1 MRLLIRIFS
10 LLPLSVLYVI
20 SDVILYPLV
29 YYVVRYRLKVVRKN
43 LHQSFPDKS
52 QEELKTIEKRFYH
65 HFADLIVEIV
75 YGYRASDEEMRKRV
89 VFDNVDLVEDLAN
102 KTHGVIAYLG
112 HIGNW
117 EWIADLHK
125 RFVNPHMMEYN
136 VYRQLKN
143 PLSDKIMLELRSKRG
158 GECIEKNQLLR
169 KLVVLRRAEHSFVLG
184 MLSDQKPSKRSS
196 YVWTQFLQQETA
208 FLDGS
213 EVIAHKFG
221 FSAVYAHIWSPKRG
235 YYRVR
240 FEQITDASIAI
251 QPDSNTTPFNSNIIR
266 PGEMTKRYAE
276 LLEQNICAYPE
287 QWLWTHNRWK
297 WGRKELE
304 G

>member
-10 LLPLSVLYVI
+10 LLPLSVLYMI
-20 SDVILYPLV
+20 SDIILYPLV
-29 YYVVRYRLKVVRKN
+29 YYIARYRLKVVRKN
-43 LHQSFPDKS
+43 LRNSFPDKS
-52 QEELKTIEKRFYH
+52 HDELKNIEKKFYH
-65 HFADLIVEIV
+65 HFADLIVEVV
-75 YGYRASDEEMRKRV
+75 YGYRVGDEEMRERV
-89 VFDNVDLVEDLAN
+89 VFENVDLVEDLAS

-112 HIGNW
+112 HMGNW
-117 EWIADLHK
+117 EWLVDLNK
-125 RFVNPHMMEYN
+125 RFLNPAMVEYN

-143 PLSDKIMLELRSKRG
+143 PASDKMMLELRSKRG
-158 GECIEKNQLLR
+158 GECIEKKQLLR
-169 KLVVLRRAEHSFVLG
+169 KLVALRRSEHPFVVG

-196 YVWTQFLQQETA
+196 YVWTQFLNQETA

-213 EVIAHKFG
+213 EVLAHKFG

-235 YYRVR
+235 YYRIR
-240 FEQITDASIAI
+240 FEQITDDPELM
-251 QPDSNTTPFNSNIIR
+251 QPE
-266 PGEMTKRYAE
+266 EMTKRYAE
-276 LLEQNICAYPE
+276 LLEQNICAQPE

>member
-10 LLPLSVLYVI
+10 LLPLSVLYMI
-20 SDVILYPLV
+20 SDVMLYPIV
-29 YYVVRYRLKVVRKN
+29 YYVARYRLKVVRKN
-43 LHQSFPDKS
+43 LRNSFPDKS
-52 QEELKTIEKRFYH
+52 HDELKNIEKKFYH
-65 HFADLIVEIV
+65 HFADLIVEVV
-75 YGYRASDEEMRKRV
+75 YGYRVGDEEMRERV
-89 VFDNVDLVEDLAN
+89 VFENVDLVEDLAS

-112 HIGNW
+112 HMGNW
-117 EWIADLHK
+117 EWLVDLNK
-125 RFVNPHMMEYN
+125 RFVNPAMVEYN

-143 PLSDKIMLELRSKRG
+143 PASDKMMLELRSKRG

-169 KLVVLRRAEHSFVLG
+169 KLVLLRRADHPFVIG

-196 YVWTQFLQQETA
+196 YVWTQFLNQETA

-213 EVIAHKFG
+213 EVLARKFG
-221 FSAVYAHIWSPKRG
+221 FSAVYAHIWSTKRG
-235 YYRVR
+235 YYRIR
-240 FEQITDASIAI
+240 FEQITDDPSKM
-251 QPDSNTTPFNSNIIR
+251 QPK
-266 PGEMTKRYAE
+266 EMTKRYAE
-276 LLEQNICAYPE
+276 LLEQNICAHPE

>member
-10 LLPLSVLYVI
+10 LLPLSVLYMI
-20 SDVILYPLV
+20 SDIILYPLV
-29 YYVVRYRLKVVRKN
+29 YYVARYRLKVVRKN
-43 LHQSFPDKS
+43 LRNSFPDKS
-52 QEELKTIEKRFYH
+52 HDELKNIEKKFYH
-65 HFADLIVEIV
+65 HFADLIVEVV
-75 YGYRASDEEMRKRV
+75 YGYRVGDEEMRERV
-89 VFDNVDLVEDLAN
+89 VFENVDLVEDLAS

-112 HIGNW
+112 HMGNW
-117 EWIADLHK
+117 EWLVDLNK
-125 RFVNPHMMEYN
+125 RFVNPAMVEYN

-143 PLSDKIMLELRSKRG
+143 PASDKMMLELRSKRG
-158 GECIEKNQLLR
+158 GECIEKKQLLR
-169 KLVVLRRAEHSFVLG
+169 KLVALRRSEHPFVVG

-196 YVWTQFLQQETA
+196 YVWTQFLNQETA

-213 EVIAHKFG
+213 EVLAHKFG

-235 YYRVR
+235 YYRIR
-240 FEQITDASIAI
+240 FEQITDDPELM
-251 QPDSNTTPFNSNIIR
+251 QPE
-266 PGEMTKRYAE
+266 EMTKRYAE
-276 LLEQNICAYPE
+276 LLEQNICAQPE

>member
-10 LLPLSVLYVI
+10 LLPLSVLYMI
-20 SDVILYPLV
+20 SDIILYPLV
-29 YYVVRYRLKVVRKN
+29 YYIARYRLRVVRKN
-43 LHQSFPDKS
+43 LRNSFPDKS
-52 QEELKTIEKRFYH
+52 HNELKNIEKKFYH
-65 HFADLIVEIV
+65 HFADLIVEVV
-75 YGYRASDEEMRKRV
+75 YGYRVTDEEMRKRV
-89 VFDNVDLVEDLAN
+89 VFDNVELVENLAH

-112 HIGNW
+112 HMGNW
-117 EWIADLHK
+117 EWLVDLNK
-125 RFVNPHMMEYN
+125 RFVNPAMVEYN

-143 PLSDKIMLELRSKRG
+143 PTSDNMMLELRSKRG

-169 KLVVLRRAEHSFVLG
+169 KLVALRRSEHPFVVG

-196 YVWTQFLQQETA
+196 YAWTQFLNQETA

-213 EVIAHKFG
+213 EVLAHKFG

-235 YYRVR
+235 YYRIR
-240 FEQITDASIAI
+240 FEQITDDPELM
-251 QPDSNTTPFNSNIIR
+251 QPED
-266 PGEMTKRYAE
+266 MTKRYAE
-276 LLEQNICAYPE
+276 LLEQNICAQPE

>member
-10 LLPLSVLYVI
+10 LLPLSVLYMI
-20 SDVILYPLV
+20 SDIILYPLV
-29 YYVVRYRLKVVRKN
+29 YYVARYRLKVVRKN
-43 LHQSFPDKS
+43 LRNSFPDKS
-52 QEELKTIEKRFYH
+52 HNELKNIEKKFYH
-65 HFADLIVEIV
+65 HFADLIVEVV
-75 YGYRASDEEMRKRV
+75 YGYRVGDEEMRERV
-89 VFDNVDLVEDLAN
+89 VFENVDLVEDLAS

-112 HIGNW
+112 HMGNW
-117 EWIADLHK
+117 EWLVDLNK
-125 RFVNPHMMEYN
+125 RFVNPAMVEYN

-143 PLSDKIMLELRSKRG
+143 PASDKMMLELRSKRG
-158 GECIEKNQLLR
+158 GECIEKKQLLR
-169 KLVVLRRAEHSFVLG
+169 KLVALRRSEHPFVVG

-196 YVWTQFLQQETA
+196 YVWTQFLNQETA

-213 EVIAHKFG
+213 EVLAHKFG

-235 YYRVR
+235 YYRIR
-240 FEQITDASIAI
+240 FEQITDDPELM
-251 QPDSNTTPFNSNIIR
+251 QPE
-266 PGEMTKRYAE
+266 EMTKRYAE
-276 LLEQNICAYPE
+276 LLEQNIYAQPE

>member
-10 LLPLSVLYVI
+10 LLPLSVLYMI
-20 SDVILYPLV
+20 SDIILYPLV
-29 YYVVRYRLKVVRKN
+29 YYVARYRLKVVRKN
-43 LHQSFPDKS
+43 LRNSFPDKS
-52 QEELKTIEKRFYH
+52 HDELKNIEKKFYH
-65 HFADLIVEIV
+65 HFADLIVEVV
-75 YGYRASDEEMRKRV
+75 YGYRVGDEEMRERV
-89 VFDNVDLVEDLAN
+89 VFENVDLVEHLAS

-112 HIGNW
+112 HMGNW
-117 EWIADLHK
+117 EWLVDLNK
-125 RFVNPHMMEYN
+125 RFVNPAMVEYN

-143 PLSDKIMLELRSKRG
+143 PASDKMMLELRSKRG
-158 GECIEKNQLLR
+158 GECIEKKQLLR
-169 KLVVLRRAEHSFVLG
+169 KLVALRRSEHPFVVG

-196 YVWTQFLQQETA
+196 YAWTQFLNQETA

-213 EVIAHKFG
+213 EVLAHKFG

-235 YYRVR
+235 YYRIR
-240 FEQITDASIAI
+240 FEQITDDPELM
-251 QPDSNTTPFNSNIIR
+251 QPE
-266 PGEMTKRYAE
+266 EMTKRYAE
-276 LLEQNICAYPE
+276 LLEQNIYAQPE

>member
-10 LLPLSVLYVI
+10 LLPLSVLYMI
-20 SDVILYPLV
+20 SDIILYPLV
-29 YYVVRYRLKVVRKN
+29 YYIARYRLKVVRKN
-43 LHQSFPDKS
+43 LRNSFPDKS
-52 QEELKTIEKRFYH
+52 HDELKNIEKKFYH
-65 HFADLIVEIV
+65 HFADLIVEVV
-75 YGYRASDEEMRKRV
+75 YGYRVGDEEMRERV
-89 VFDNVDLVEDLAN
+89 VFENVDLVEDLAS

-112 HIGNW
+112 HMGNW
-117 EWIADLHK
+117 EWLVDLNK
-125 RFVNPHMMEYN
+125 RFVNPAMVEYN

-143 PLSDKIMLELRSKRG
+143 PASDKMMLELRSKRG
-158 GECIEKNQLLR
+158 GECIEKKLLLR
-169 KLVVLRRAEHSFVLG
+169 KLVALRRSEHPFVVG

-196 YVWTQFLQQETA
+196 YVWTQFLNQETA

-213 EVIAHKFG
+213 EVLAHKFG

-235 YYRVR
+235 YYRIR
-240 FEQITDASIAI
+240 FEQITDDPELM
-251 QPDSNTTPFNSNIIR
+251 QPE
-266 PGEMTKRYAE
+266 EMTKRYAE
-276 LLEQNICAYPE
+276 LLEQNICAQPE

>member
-1 MRLLIRIFS
+1 MRFLIRIFS

-20 SDVILYPLV
+20 SDIMLYPIV
-29 YYVVRYRLKVVRKN
+29 YYIARYRLKVVRKN
-43 LHQSFPDKS
+43 LRNSFPDKS
-52 QEELKTIEKRFYH
+52 HDELKNIEKKFYH
-65 HFADLIVEIV
+65 HFADLIVEVV
-75 YGYRASDEEMRKRV
+75 YGYRVGDEEMRERV
-89 VFDNVDLVEDLAN
+89 VFENVDLVEDLAS

-112 HIGNW
+112 HMGNW
-117 EWIADLHK
+117 EWLVDLNK
-125 RFVNPHMMEYN
+125 RFVNPSMVEYN

-143 PLSDKIMLELRSKRG
+143 PASDMMMLELRSKRG

-169 KLVVLRRAEHSFVLG
+169 KLVMLRRADHPFVIG

-196 YVWTQFLQQETA
+196 YAWTQFLNQETA

-213 EVIAHKFG
+213 EVLAHKFG
-221 FSAVYAHIWSPKRG
+221 FSAVYAHIWSTKRG
-235 YYRVR
+235 YYRIR
-240 FEQITDASIAI
+240 FEQITDDPSKM
-251 QPDSNTTPFNSNIIR
+251 QPE
-266 PGEMTKRYAE
+266 EMTKRYAE
-276 LLEQNICAYPE
+276 LLEQNICAHPE

>member
-10 LLPLSVLYVI
+10 LLPLSVLYMI
-20 SDVILYPLV
+20 SDIILYPLV
-29 YYVVRYRLKVVRKN
+29 YYVARYRLKVVRKN
-43 LHQSFPDKS
+43 LRNSFPDKS
-52 QEELKTIEKRFYH
+52 HDELKNIETKFYH
-65 HFADLIVEIV
+65 HFADLIVEVV
-75 YGYRASDEEMRKRV
+75 YGYRVGDEEMRERV
-89 VFDNVDLVEDLAN
+89 VFENVDLVEDLAS

-112 HIGNW
+112 HMGNW
-117 EWIADLHK
+117 EWLVDLNK
-125 RFVNPHMMEYN
+125 RFLNPAMVEYN

-143 PLSDKIMLELRSKRG
+143 PASDKMMLELRSKRG
-158 GECIEKNQLLR
+158 GECIEKKQLLR
-169 KLVVLRRAEHSFVLG
+169 KLVALRRSEHPFVVG

-196 YVWTQFLQQETA
+196 YVWTQFLNQETA

-213 EVIAHKFG
+213 EVLAHKFG

-235 YYRVR
+235 YYRIR
-240 FEQITDASIAI
+240 FEQITDDPELM
-251 QPDSNTTPFNSNIIR
+251 QPE
-266 PGEMTKRYAE
+266 EMTKRYAE
-276 LLEQNICAYPE
+276 LLEQNICAQPE

>member
-10 LLPLSVLYVI
+10 LLPLSVLYMI
-20 SDVILYPLV
+20 ADVILYPLV
-29 YYVVRYRLKVVRKN
+29 YHVVGYRLKVVRKN
-43 LHQSFPDKS
+43 LRNSFPEKS
-52 QEELKTIEKRFYH
+52 KEELKTIEKRFYH
-65 HFADLIVEIV
+65 HFADLIVEVV
-75 YGYRASDEEMRKRV
+75 YGYRASKEEMRQRV

-112 HIGNW
+112 HMGNW
-117 EWIADLHK
+117 EWIADLHN
-125 RFVNPHMMEYN
+125 RFANPQMVEYN

-143 PLSDKIMLELRSKRG
+143 PTSDKMMLELRGKRG

-169 KLVVLRRAEHSFVLG
+169 KLVVLRRAEHPFVVG

-196 YVWTQFLQQETA
+196 YIWTQFLNQETA

-221 FSAVYAHIWSPKRG
+221 FAAVYAHIWSPKRG
-235 YYRVR
+235 FYRVR
-240 FEQITDASIAI
+240 FEQITPDMAHSDASAQ
-251 QPDSNTTPFNSNIIR
+251 QPDSSVVPS
-266 PGEMTKRYAE
+266 GEMTRLYAQ
-276 LLEQNICAYPE
+276 LLEQNICAHPE